1 MRNRVQAIARDVH
14 RRNFLSPQQRRE
26 FSNIWELGHQ
36 AQPFYKPS
44 CPLRTSVTCIVDRD
58 ATNPCTQQTSY
69 NIFAGLGIW
78 KMAEM
83 TIAPVASHGFFI
95 DGHWRDD
102 GDIVEIRAPY
112 DGNLIARVVQG
123 CREHVEAAIAA
134 AVKAFGTT
142 RRLPAFERQRV
153 LRRISASMA
162 ERKEEFART
171 LAQEAGKPIKG
182 ARTEVERAVFTFNV
196 AAEESTRIYGEYLPL
211 DWQEFTAGRWGI
223 VRRFPLGPIVGITP
237 FNFPINLVAHKVAPA
252 IAAGC
257 SMILKPAP
265 QTPLCSLL
273 LAECVQQAGWPDGGL
288 NVLPLSN
295 EDAGFLVSD
304 DRIKLISF
312 TGSVPVGW
320 EIKRRS
326 GKKKVVLELGGN
338 AAVIVHS
345 DADLAYAAERC
356 IFGGFAYAGQ
366 TCISVQRILVEHSV
380 YGRFT
385 DLLVEGVKKLHVG
398 DPLDEKTDVGPLI
411 RESDA
416 VRTIGWIEEA
426 VHAGARVLCGGH
438 RDGMI
443 VEPAILTGT
452 KPDMKVNCQEI
463 FGPVV
468 TVEPYKDFDQAL
480 RQVNNSSFGLQA
492 GVFTRD
498 AKLLFQAYDEL
509 EVGGLIAGDVPSFRV
524 DHMPYGGVKDS
535 GLGREGLRYA
545 IEEMTE
551 PKLLVMNLR

>member
-1 MRNRVQAIARDVH
+1 
-14 RRNFLSPQQRRE
+14 
-26 FSNIWELGHQ
+26 
-36 AQPFYKPS
+36 
-44 CPLRTSVTCIVDRD
+44 
-58 ATNPCTQQTSY
+58 
-69 NIFAGLGIW
+69 
-78 KMAEM
+78 MAEM
-83 TIAPVASHGFFI
+83 TIAPVAMHGFFV
-95 DGHWRDD
+95 DGRWGED
-102 GDIVEIRAPY
+102 GDVVEIRSPY
-112 DGNLIARVVQG
+112 DGTLIARVVQG
-123 CREHVEAAIAA
+123 RREHAEAAIAA

-153 LRRISASMA
+153 LRRISASIA
-162 ERKEEFART
+162 ERKEEFSRT

-182 ARTEVERAVFTFNV
+182 ARIEVERAIFTFNV

-223 VRRFPLGPIVGITP
+223 VRRFPLGPIAGITP

-257 SMILKPAP
+257 PMVLKPAP

-295 EDAGFLVSD
+295 EDAGILVTD

-320 EIKRRS
+320 DIKRRA

-345 DADLAYAAERC
+345 DADLSYAADRC
-356 IFGGFAYAGQ
+356 LTGGFAYAGQ

-380 YGRFT
+380 YGKFA
-385 DLLVEGVKKLHVG
+385 DLLIEGVKKLKVG
-398 DPLDEKTDVGPLI
+398 DPLDDSTDVGPLI

-416 VRTIGWIEEA
+416 VRTAVWIDEA
-426 VHAGARVLCGGH
+426 VRAGARLLCGGN
-438 RDGMI
+438 RKGLI
-443 VEPAILTGT
+443 VEPTVLTGT
-452 KPDMKVNCQEI
+452 RPDMKVNSQEV

-480 RQVNNSSFGLQA
+480 RMVNNSAYGMQA
-492 GVFTRD
+492 GIFTRD
-498 AKLLFQAYDEL
+498 VKLLFQAYDEL
-509 EVGGLIAGDVPSFRV
+509 EVGGVIAGDVPSFRV

>member
-1 MRNRVQAIARDVH
+1 M
-14 RRNFLSPQQRRE
+14 P
-26 FSNIWELGHQ
+26 
-36 AQPFYKPS
+36 
-44 CPLRTSVTCIVDRD
+44 
-58 ATNPCTQQTSY
+58 
-69 NIFAGLGIW
+69 
-78 KMAEM
+78 EM
-83 TIAPVASHGFFI
+83 TIAPVATHGFFV
-95 DGHWRDD
+95 DGRWHED
-102 GDIVEIRAPY
+102 GDLVEIRAPF
-112 DGNLIARVVQG
+112 DGSLIARVVQG
-123 CREHVEAAIAA
+123 RREHAEAAIAA

-153 LRRISASMA
+153 LRRIAESMG

-171 LAQEAGKPIKG
+171 LAQEAGKPIKA

-196 AAEESTRIYGEYLPL
+196 AAEESTRIYGEFLPL

-223 VRRFPLGPIVGITP
+223 VRRFPLGPIAGITP

-257 SMILKPAP
+257 PMVLKPAP

-295 EDAGFLVSD
+295 EDAGLLVTD
-304 DRIKLISF
+304 ERIKLISF

-320 EIKRRS
+320 DIKRRA

-345 DADLAYAAERC
+345 DADLGYAAERC
-356 IFGGFAYAGQ
+356 VTGGFAYAGQ
-366 TCISVQRILVEHSV
+366 TCISVQRILVQDSV
-380 YGRFT
+380 YGKFT
-385 DLLVEGVKKLHVG
+385 DLLVEGVKKLKSG
-398 DPLDEKTDVGPLI
+398 DPMDEATDVGPVI

-416 VRTIGWIEEA
+416 IRTVSWIEEA
-426 VHAGARVLCGGH
+426 VRAGARLLCGGG
-438 RDGMI
+438 RRNLV
-443 VEPAILTGT
+443 VEPTVLTGT
-452 KPDMKVNCQEI
+452 KADMKVNCQEI

-468 TVEPYKDFDQAL
+468 TVEPYNDFDEAL
-480 RQVNNSSFGLQA
+480 RKVNHSAYGLQA
-492 GVFTRD
+492 GLFTRD
-498 AKLLFQAYDEL
+498 AKLLFQAYEEL
-509 EVGGLIAGDVPSFRV
+509 EVGGLIAGDVPSFRI